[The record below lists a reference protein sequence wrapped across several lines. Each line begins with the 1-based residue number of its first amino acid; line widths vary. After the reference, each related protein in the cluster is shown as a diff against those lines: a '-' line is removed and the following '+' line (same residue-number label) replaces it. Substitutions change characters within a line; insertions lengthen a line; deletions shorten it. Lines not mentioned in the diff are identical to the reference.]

1 MSESRWTKEHID
13 KTYEI
18 IQRAKANKPKHI
30 KILDKSIYWVI
41 LFFAIV
47 GNFIISVPII
57 LLLFVFEPWQLYL
70 VIVLLAGGFG
80 FLIEILIRDI
90 EHLEVRH
97 HVGYGVVI
105 PVIAVVNVFLITRL
119 INSVK
124 IVGKFNPLIVG
135 LVYGIAFILPYVYY
149 KFVKNHQS

>member
-18 IQRAKANKPKHI
+18 IQRAKANKPAHI
-30 KILDKSIYWVI
+30 KFLDKAVYWVI

-47 GNFIISVPII
+47 GNFVISIPLI
-57 LLLFVFEPWQLYL
+57 LFLFVLSPWQIYL

-90 EHLEVRH
+90 EHLEMRH
-97 HVGYGVVI
+97 HVGFGLVI
-105 PVIAVVNVFLITRL
+105 PIIAVVNVFFITNVVNQL
-119 INSVK
+119 KV
-124 IVGKFNPLIVG
+124 VGKFNPLVVG
-135 LVYGIAFILPYVYY
+135 LVYAIAFILPYVYY
-149 KFVKNHQS
+149 KFYKK